1 MQYLDR
7 RRRRREYKVSHFHI
21 SVNYLI
27 RCTTEKFFLGGGH
40 SFRVDD
46 SGLVTIKDRTL
57 IGPSCY
63 IASGSHSLN
72 YLERRDGGGSGSRPV
87 EIGEDCWLGVGVPGL
102 AGVPMGTGRGVAAG
116 AVVARDVAP
125 FTLVGGVPARLI
137 RYLGDPEEPG
147 NQPGGAVSDGI
158 SLDMGAK
165 SSNEGQSNGG
175 DENLGGNVGL
185 EPAIAK
191 GSETEHA

>member
-1 MQYLDR
+1 MR
-7 RRRRREYKVSHFHI
+7 
-21 SVNYLI
+21 
-27 RCTTEKFFLGGGH
+27 FLFGGVGDT

-46 SGLVTIKDRTL
+46 SGLVIIKDRTL
-57 IGPSCY
+57 IGPSCH
-63 IASGSHSLN
+63 ISTGSHSLN
-72 YLERRDGGGSGSRPV
+72 YLERRDGGAYGSRPV
-87 EIGEDCWLGVGVPGL
+87 EIGEDCWLGVGVSIL
-102 AGVPMGTGRGVAAG
+102 AGVTIGKGCVVAAG

-147 NQPGGAVSDGI
+147 NQPNGVVSDGI

-165 SSNEGQSNGG
+165 SLNQGQGSGG
-175 DENLGGNVGL
+175 DKHLSENAGL

-191 GSETEHA
+191 ESATEIT